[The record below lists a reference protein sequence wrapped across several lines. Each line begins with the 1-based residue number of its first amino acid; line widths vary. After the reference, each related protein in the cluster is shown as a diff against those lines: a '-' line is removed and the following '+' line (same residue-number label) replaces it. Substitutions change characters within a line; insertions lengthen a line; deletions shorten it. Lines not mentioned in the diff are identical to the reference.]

1 MSAVALRAIIFDF
14 NGVLADDETPHFL
27 AFQQALAEDGLALTQ
42 EAYYGAYL
50 GMDERNCAA
59 ALLDSAGGGRDLAR
73 LRKIMARKATLFQAY
88 TATHKPPLFEG
99 AVEFVK
105 QAGARYRLAIAS
117 GGKREEIEFALR
129 ETPIEKDFTVIVSA
143 EDTLFGKPDPAI
155 YRLAL
160 ARLNAA
166 PPRPRPP
173 VRPPECLVIEDSRA
187 GIRAALAAGMWVVGL
202 ATTYPADQLAEA
214 HAVLPGLTGASLDRL
229 HRLFQSRD
237 SQIL

>member
-27 AFQQALAEDGLALTQ
+27 AFQQALAEENLALTK
-42 EAYYGAYL
+42 ETYYGAYL
-50 GMDERNCAA
+50 GMDERNCAVA
-59 ALLDSAGGGRDLAR
+59 ILESAGGGRDPAR
-73 LRKIMARKATLFQAY
+73 VRRIMESKAALFQAY

-99 AVEFVK
+99 VVEFVK
-105 QAGARYRLAIAS
+105 QAGAHYRLAIAS
-117 GGKREEIEFALR
+117 GGRREQIEFALR

-143 EDTLFGKPDPAI
+143 EDTRLGKPDPAI

-160 ARLNAA
+160 TRLNAA
-166 PPRPRPP
+166 APRPRPP
-173 VRPPECLVIEDSRA
+173 IRPPECLVIEDSRA
-187 GIRAALAAGMWVVGL
+187 GIRAALAAGMRVVAL

-229 HRLFQSRD
+229 HRLFRSRD
-237 SQIL
+237 PQV